1 MRRDVVVFLVL
12 SLLLC
17 SSAAAQNV
25 DNPKAVKVG
34 VWVPYGKYTP
44 PEGLSLFAINSDG
57 NWDST
62 FYLDPV
68 ERNKMIIYTPGN
80 LNITVI
86 EIKNEFNQKEILTA
100 APIGILSK
108 GYHSMEKALN
118 QPDFAGFA
126 LYILMGQDPIT
137 GEVGFTNPVMGIT
150 TGSVMVKPSKDI

>member
-1 MRRDVVVFLVL
+1 MRRDVVFLVL
-12 SLLLC
+12 ALLLY
-17 SSAAAQNV
+17 SSASAQNV

-34 VWVPYGKYTP
+34 VWVPYEKYTP
-44 PEGLSLFAINSDG
+44 PEGLALFAIDSDG
-57 NWDST
+57 NWDSI
-62 FYLDPV
+62 FHLDPV
-68 ERNKMIIYTPGN
+68 ERNRFVIYTPGN

-86 EIKNEFNQKEILTA
+86 EIKNELNQKEILTA

-108 GYHSMEKALN
+108 GYNSMEKGLN

-126 LYILMGQDPIT
+126 IYILMGQNTIT